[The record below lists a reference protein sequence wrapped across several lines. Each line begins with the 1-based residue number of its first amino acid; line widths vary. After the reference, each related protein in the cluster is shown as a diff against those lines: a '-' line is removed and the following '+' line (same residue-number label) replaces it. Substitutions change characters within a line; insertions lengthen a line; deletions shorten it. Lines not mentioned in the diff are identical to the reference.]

1 MYDFNKKKILIT
13 GGTDSIGAATASLL
27 VNLGADVYVVG
38 RSAEKGKALVA
49 KVRGETA
56 AGQLTFLQADLSLM
70 RTVLQSAEKLTELMP
85 HIDLLVHCVG
95 ILINRAEH
103 TAEGT
108 EKDFAVGYLSRF
120 TLTNALVE
128 SGVLSSQSIVI
139 NVAASGPKIPRFAR
153 LEFDDLAEVEA
164 RVGMQSHGH
173 AQLANDLYSLEL
185 SRRFGLAVVGYGP
198 GSVDTNIR
206 RELNP
211 TLRKIVKPLYMFTT
225 RKPEVVARQFADI
238 LRDETPQAGRTVFF
252 NKKGS
257 FTPDAYLLDEA
268 RRHDL
273 WSASATLLTKALTS
287 PLGNGS

>member
-1 MYDFNKKKILIT
+1 MYI
-13 GGTDSIGAATASLL
+13 
-27 VNLGADVYVVG
+27 VG
-38 RSAEKGKALVA
+38 RSAEKGEALVEKA
-49 KVRGETA
+49 REKA
-56 AGQLTFLQADLSLM
+56 ATGQLTFLQADFSLM
-70 RTVLQSAEKLTELMP
+70 RTVLQSAEKLAELTS

-95 ILINRAEH
+95 ILISRAEH
-103 TAEGT
+103 TAEGI

-120 TLTNALVE
+120 ALTNALVE
-128 SGVLSSQSIVI
+128 SGILSSQSIVI
-139 NVAASGPKIPRFAR
+139 NVAASGPRIPRFAR

-164 RVGMQSHGH
+164 RTGMQSHGQ

-211 TLRKIVKPLYMFTT
+211 TLRAIVKPFYRFTT

-238 LRDETPQAGRTVFF
+238 LCDETPQAGRTVFF

-257 FTPDAYLLDEA
+257 FTPNAYLLDEA
-268 RRHDL
+268 RRNDL
-273 WSASATLLTKALTS
+273 WGASATLLTKALTF
-287 PLGNGS
+287 PLSNGS